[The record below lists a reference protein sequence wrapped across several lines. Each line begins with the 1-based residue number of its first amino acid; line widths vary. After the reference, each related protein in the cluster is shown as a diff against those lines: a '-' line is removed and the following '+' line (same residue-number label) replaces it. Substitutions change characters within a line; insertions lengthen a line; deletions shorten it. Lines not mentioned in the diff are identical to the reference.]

1 MKSCRLLIAIILF
14 VTGGTCWAAGSP
26 SDQPYLLLYA
36 FDAEG
41 VVVRSQMTVD
51 STVTIL
57 GRSVDYGRLADHTVV
72 LAESGVGMTNA
83 AMTTQRLI
91 DRCSPRALL
100 FSGIAGAIDS
110 SVQIGD
116 IVACST
122 WVTQDYGYVGADG
135 FTPRGVAVYLP
146 ERDSVARMNSLA
158 VDTLLLA
165 AAHRAAGSLP
175 DLKKIGK
182 REPSLFVGGT
192 GASGNAFVD
201 SREKRLW
208 LRETFQAMV
217 IDMESAA
224 VVQVCRVN
232 GVPVIVFRSAS
243 DLAGGSGSDTA
254 RQQLSQFFKVAAEN
268 SARVL
273 IHFLSSLPK

>member
-1 MKSCRLLIAIILF
+1 MKTCRLIAAVILL
-14 VTGGTCWAAGSP
+14 VAGGAAWAAGSS
-26 SDQPYLLLYA
+26 SDKPTLLLYA

-41 VVVRSQMTVD
+41 AVVRSHMTVD
-51 STVTIL
+51 SSVTIL
-57 GRSVDYGRLADHTVV
+57 GRSVDYGQLAGHAVV

-100 FSGIAGAIDS
+100 FTGIAGAIDS
-110 SVQIGD
+110 AVHIGD

-122 WVTQDYGYVGADG
+122 WVTQDFGHVGADG
-135 FTPRGVAVYLP
+135 FTPRGVAIYLP
-146 ERDSVARMNSLA
+146 EQDSVVRINSLA
-158 VDTLLLA
+158 VDSLMLA
-165 AAHRAAGSLP
+165 AAHRAAESLP
-175 DLKKIGK
+175 DLQKIGD
-182 REPSLFVGGT
+182 REPSLFVGGV

-201 SREKRLW
+201 SREKRRW
-208 LRETFQAMV
+208 LSETFQAMV

-254 RQQLSQFFKVAAEN
+254 RKQLDQFFKVAAEN

-273 IHFLSSLPK
+273 IHFLGPLPK